1 MRAAVA
7 LALSLLLGFAAGW
20 QVQDW
25 RWEAA
30 DGARAQRE
38 AAAAARAASAAA
50 AAASRY
56 EANRERIRVE
66 YVPIEKETARVAD
79 RQSYRDREC
88 LDADGLRVLT
98 AAVGAADP
106 PGAGPAVPDP
116 GASR

>member
-1 MRAAVA
+1 MHAAAA
-7 LALSLLLGFAAGW
+7 LVIALLLGFGLGW

-38 AAAAARAASAAA
+38 AAAAARAASAAD

-56 EANRERIRVE
+56 EAHRERIRVE
-66 YVPIEKETARVAD
+66 YVTIQQETDRVAD

-106 PGAGPAVPDP
+106 PGIGPAVPDP